1 MVLFNKLRVPPKS
14 VTASFSSKAS
24 AASSASPVHAAR
36 ATPPTVRELAAQ
48 LGISRTTVALAL
60 RRHPSVAAATR
71 DRVQAAAQAA
81 GYQKNPLVN
90 ALMSQ
95 VRQRHRLK
103 PTGEVVAFLT
113 SFSTE
118 DDWRRH
124 PSHVQQFEGARERA
138 RQLGFDVQPMWL
150 GQRGEQ
156 SRQTARVLNARG
168 MRGSVLAPVDVDH
181 RTLELDWARHAV
193 VATGYSFRQVPLHRS
208 ANHNISLIFSCY
220 AHLRKM
226 GCRRIGMAMLEKDNE
241 RVRHLW
247 LTGCLGAQRVH
258 GGERI
263 EPLLFTDYTDPA
275 AFHRWFA
282 RRKPDAVI
290 GIWQDLPLTWMRE
303 DGVRVPEDVS
313 YATLD
318 VGDRVGQ
325 IAGMQ
330 QDHRGVGAA
339 AMDLLAS
346 QLFRNEIGIPQTP
359 TVMMIEGTWVDG
371 PTVARRG

>member
-1 MVLFNKLRVPPKS
+1 M
-14 VTASFSSKAS
+14 
-24 AASSASPVHAAR
+24 
-36 ATPPTVRELAAQ
+36 RELAAQ

-71 DRVQAAAQAA
+71 DRVLAVAQTA
-81 GYQKNPLVN
+81 GYRKNPLVN

-95 VRQRHRLK
+95 VRQRQRLK
-103 PTGEVVAFLT
+103 PSGEVVAFLT

-138 RQLGFDVQPMWL
+138 RLLGFELQPVWL
-150 GQRGEQ
+150 GEHGEQ
-156 SRQTARVLNARG
+156 SRRAAQILAARG
-168 MRGSVLAPVDVDH
+168 VRGSVLAPVSVDH
-181 RTLELDWARHAV
+181 RTLELDWSGHAV
-193 VATGYSFRQVPLHRS
+193 VATGYSFRQVSLHRS
-208 ANHNISLIFSCY
+208 ANHSISLVFSCY

-226 GCRRIGMAMLEKDNE
+226 GYRRIGMAMLKQDNE
-241 RVRHLW
+241 RVGHFW
-247 LTGCLGAQRVH
+247 LTGFLGAQRVY

-263 EPLLFTDYTDPA
+263 EPLLFPDYTNPA
-275 AFHRWFA
+275 PFLKRFG
-282 RRKPDAVI
+282 RGKPDAVI
-290 GIWQDLPLTWMRE
+290 GIWLDLPLTWMRE
-303 DGVRVPEDVS
+303 ERGARVPEEVG

-318 VGDRVGQ
+318 VGDRAGQ

-346 QLFRNEIGIPQTP
+346 QLFHNEIGIPKTP
-359 TVMMIEGTWVDG
+359 TVTMIEGTWVDG
-371 PTVARRG
+371 PTVARRE